1 MIFVERSR
9 KKRLWLWI
17 IHLSIGAKNLKTILL
32 NGRRKDCAL
41 SINTLCSGTQPHRD
55 TVAAH
60 QIPLVT
66 FFCVSM
72 YGGTARGIGTYLER
86 FLVKIP
92 DYFCLST
99 YHLGCAVDVH
109 HKHL

>member
-1 MIFVERSR
+1 MEKARIAHEVF
-9 KKRLWLWI
+9 
-17 IHLSIGAKNLKTILL
+17 
-32 NGRRKDCAL
+32 
-41 SINTLCSGTQPHRD
+41 NTLCSRTQPHRD

-86 FLVKIP
+86 FWVKIP

-99 YHLGCAVDVH
+99 YTLSVKTVMVEKGETNQRGHPPRHECRGFHLCRSLAH
-109 HKHL
+109 

>member
-1 MIFVERSR
+1 MEKER
-9 KKRLWLWI
+9 I
-17 IHLSIGAKNLKTILL
+17 AHEVF
-32 NGRRKDCAL
+32 
-41 SINTLCSGTQPHRD
+41 NTLCPRTQPHRD

-86 FLVKIP
+86 FWVKIP

-99 YHLGCAVDVH
+99 YKPATGTPDCSQLTHAACAGATLWAYWRDTGA
-109 HKHL
+109 LPA

>member
-1 MIFVERSR
+1 MEKARIAHEVFNTVCSR
-9 KKRLWLWI
+9 
-17 IHLSIGAKNLKTILL
+17 
-32 NGRRKDCAL
+32 
-41 SINTLCSGTQPHRD
+41 TQPHRD

-86 FLVKIP
+86 FWVKIP

-99 YHLGCAVDVH
+99 YTAVPGRQHRAWVAKSSRDLRRRCTMEKARIRH
-109 HKHL
+109 IA